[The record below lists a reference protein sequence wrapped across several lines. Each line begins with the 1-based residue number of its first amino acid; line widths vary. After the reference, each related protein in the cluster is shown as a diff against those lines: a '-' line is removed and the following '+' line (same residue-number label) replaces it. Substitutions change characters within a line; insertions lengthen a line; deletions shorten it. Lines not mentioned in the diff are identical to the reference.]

1 MKSPFTTRIS
11 SRGQIVIPEPIRKT
25 LGIESGATFL
35 VLAQNDT
42 IVLHRLQ
49 EPPWQVFDSMVKQA
63 EKQGR
68 QHDAAMQGI
77 IKFLKQMKYGR

>member
-1 MKSPFTTRIS
+1 
-11 SRGQIVIPEPIRKT
+11 
-25 LGIESGATFL
+25 
-35 VLAQNDT
+35 
-42 IVLHRLQ
+42 
-49 EPPWQVFDSMVKQA
+49 MVKQA